1 MNNLTEFKE
10 WFLNLN
16 ESTLDDI
23 ASYYDE
29 NVFFKDPFNEFNG
42 REKLKKLYIH
52 MFITLK
58 NPRFVFIDKIQNN
71 EEIFLTWDF
80 IFNYKEILFKIHGS
94 SHLKLN
100 KENKIVYH
108 RDYWDVGEEL
118 LLKIPLI
125 KILYGFFQSK
135 LAMSFKQLCF

>member
-1 MNNLTEFKE
+1 MYRLVEFKE
-10 WFLNLN
+10 WFINLN

-23 ASYYDE
+23 VSYYDE

-42 REKLKKLYIH
+42 REKLKKLFLH
-52 MFITLK
+52 MFITFK
-58 NPRFVFIDKIQNN
+58 NPHFVFIDTIENSK
-71 EEIFLTWDF
+71 EIFLTWDF
-80 IFNYKEILFKIHGS
+80 IFSYKEKLFEIHGS

-100 KENKIVYH
+100 DEEKIVYH

-125 KILYGFFQSK
+125 KSLYGFFQNK
-135 LAMSFKQLCF
+135 LALSFN